1 MLPTLHLSRS
11 LSSEDL
17 VKTLK
22 SILKGYREELQTKKL
37 TLTSQKEVEYSSG
50 LRLVLRRTKLHGQ
63 EHITTHTTNVIAD
76 NDMSSNVD
84 KADTLAFA
92 EHI

>member
-22 SILKGYREELQTKKL
+22 PILKGYREELKIEKL

-50 LRLVLRRTKLHGQ
+50 LHSVLRGTKSHCQG
-63 EHITTHTTNVIAD
+63 
-76 NDMSSNVD
+76 MG
-84 KADTLAFA
+84 
-92 EHI
+92 